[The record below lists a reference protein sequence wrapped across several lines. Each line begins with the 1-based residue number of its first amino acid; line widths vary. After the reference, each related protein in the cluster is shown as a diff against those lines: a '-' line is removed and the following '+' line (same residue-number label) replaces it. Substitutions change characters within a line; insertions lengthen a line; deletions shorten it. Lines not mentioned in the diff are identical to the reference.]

1 MFWTRI
7 LPALAWAFFIFLL
20 CGLPPKNTG
29 SFSFWDLFSVDKLLH
44 FAVFSTLSL
53 ILIVAFKRQCSFRFF
68 RYRATIIA
76 LLLALAYGIALEY
89 VQMRY
94 FEGRTAEWLDA
105 VANSLGAIFGI
116 IIFKIIYGNT
126 RLVTS

>member
-1 MFWTRI
+1 
-7 LPALAWAFFIFLL
+7 
-20 CGLPPKNTG
+20 
-29 SFSFWDLFSVDKLLH
+29 
-44 FAVFSTLSL
+44 
-53 ILIVAFKRQCSFRFF
+53 
-68 RYRATIIA
+68 
-76 LLLALAYGIALEY
+76 LAYGIALEY